1 MFQQSAVGDQTS
13 LIIKIKQVNLNFN
26 LCFLKDDE
34 VKYSPATTSHEVLRE
49 ENSYVPVDIG
59 TAKANETYEVVYEDL
74 PNDKSLQ
81 EAKDNE
87 ARSHLKEKV
96 CRLGLAKEV
105 RGRLV
110 RGLYISTV
118 TFSRYFRYI

>member
-1 MFQQSAVGDQTS
+1 
-13 LIIKIKQVNLNFN
+13 
-26 LCFLKDDE
+26 
-34 VKYSPATTSHEVLRE
+34 VLRE

-59 TAKANETYEVVYEDL
+59 TAKANETYEFVYEDL

-87 ARSHLKEKV
+87 ARSHLKEKL

-105 RGRLV
+105 RLSI
-110 RGLYISTV
+110 LTV
-118 TFSRYFRYI
+118 TFSRYFRYICTF